1 MLEGI
6 QREEERRREREKRE
20 REKKREEEREEERER
35 ESGDA
40 PFEKKVFGTE
50 GTCEQKR
57 TFRFEAKEATTDD
70 DPVGF
75 DRVTHCV
82 D

>member
-1 MLEGI
+1 MG
-6 QREEERRREREKRE
+6 K
-20 REKKREEEREEERER
+20 RER